1 MKYSLLFLFSLLPA
15 FLTGGQNNLKAVSI
29 KVDIHEGFASLDD
42 IMTTLD
48 GTVTFNK
55 ETKTYTYVI
64 NNQEIRLNL
73 EHGYSQVNGENEA
86 LLLEANEESNLIAI
100 KWVTPQLIDD
110 EIYVPIQY
118 IERVLG
124 ATYKNRTFTI
134 QVKEDVVED
143 VEEEDIEE
151 TDIIKTED
159 TSITKPNQPT
169 NKPNQTIP
177 VQKPSGTT
185 SIPPQLEQKPEEDI
199 STPPQPE
206 QKPEED
212 TSTPPQPEQKPEED
226 TSTPP
231 QPEQKPEEDTSTP
244 PQPEQKP
251 EDKTEESEEL
261 AQTIHTPTSPEK
273 EDSQSNQ

>member
-134 QVKEDVVED
+134 QVKEDVVEE

-177 VQKPSGTT
+177 VQKPSGT
-185 SIPPQLEQKPEEDI
+185 
-199 STPPQPE
+199 
-206 QKPEED
+206 
-212 TSTPPQPEQKPEED
+212 